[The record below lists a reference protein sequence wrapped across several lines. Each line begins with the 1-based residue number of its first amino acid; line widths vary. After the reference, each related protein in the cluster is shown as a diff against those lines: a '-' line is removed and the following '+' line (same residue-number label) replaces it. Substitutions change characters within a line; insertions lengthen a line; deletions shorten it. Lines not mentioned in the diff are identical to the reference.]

1 MLSQKQVNSVN
12 PKEGLQLSIQTGS
25 LGKVPPEIFQNIL
38 RFLSPEDLSSC
49 TSVCRFLRGAGSDE
63 RLWRKLYC
71 LRWGPF
77 TKPNGRKEP
86 HGSAWKKLYFERDH
100 ADMAEF
106 VRNTPLEFR
115 ELFIQ
120 MQIAKR
126 SQAPLKSQVYDDLL
140 MVDTSVADQ
149 ITAWRRRYS
158 LPDVYVGD
166 HGCSG
171 RSCSYHQIGDVFLC
185 EKTGR
190 AHVCD
195 DTCKETL
202 LDPSNELLVCTVSG
216 RCFDRWLSP
225 SEENYAEEFGQQQ
238 GQQQA
243 DANAGADEGE
253 PFLGSGR
260 LGRAYLLG
268 YNCAD
273 ERELDA
279 AYREVVYPRSKKP
292 KSCYGGCFLE

>member
-1 MLSQKQVNSVN
+1 MDPSQDLDGASSDGEYEDDASLCAFLESEVLGEEEGGDVDDAPRSGAEAGGSDDEEAIAVLGVN

-190 AHVCD
+190 AHGNPC
-195 DTCKETL
+195 
-202 LDPSNELLVCTVSG
+202 
-216 RCFDRWLSP
+216 LSP
-225 SEENYAEEFGQQQ
+225 LVSQLASNFI
-238 GQQQA
+238 
-243 DANAGADEGE
+243 
-253 PFLGSGR
+253 
-260 LGRAYLLG
+260 
-268 YNCAD
+268 
-273 ERELDA
+273 
-279 AYREVVYPRSKKP
+279 
-292 KSCYGGCFLE
+292 